1 MTYGDVITGQIVT
14 SSVKLHQEAPKVS
27 LEFLYNIGFVE
38 LRSAIICF
46 TGTWNHKFDKAYDQ
60 CIQKFVTIVKAFLYR
75 TDCIKHKRKRSK
87 LHLSLNLAYHCIR
100 QTLRIHVF
108 LVVMI
113 NLCMLLINAVIL
125 LFQ

>member
-1 MTYGDVITGQIVT
+1 MTHSDVIIEQVVT
-14 SSVKLHQEAPKVS
+14 SSVKLHQEALKIS

-46 TGTWNHKFDKAYDQ
+46 TGTWNHKYDKAYDQ
-60 CIQKFVTIVKAFLYR
+60 CIQKFVTIFKAFYR
-75 TDCIKHKRKRSK
+75 DCIKNTRKRSK

-108 LVVMI
+108 LVVI
-113 NLCMLLINAVIL
+113 ISLWMLLINAVIL